1 MSIARADATALTKGE
16 YCVVHVMCAV
26 LNNQT
31 KSMAMHLTGRACAW
45 RPRNRSSS
53 YMCRV
58 TSSLDRRTVTDGL
71 KHFTRPLER
80 DEISSD
86 KA

>member
-26 LNNQT
+26 LDNQT

-58 TSSLDRRTVTDGL
+58 TSSLDRRTVTDGPHGRTEAL
-71 KHFTRPLER
+71 H
-80 DEISSD
+80 
-86 KA
+86 KAPREG